1 MKTYLKQNKI
11 GILSLSLGII
21 FIAVGIYR
29 NEASIVLTKA
39 IMVCLE
45 CIGIG

>member
-1 MKTYLKQNKI
+1 MQKRKRCLWAWSVLIAGAMFIII
-11 GILSLSLGII
+11 GIARGEMD
-21 FIAVGIYR
+21 V
-29 NEASIVLTKA
+29 VLRKA